1 MVKATAYVADVGLG
15 GDEEDGHLKR
25 TATDDDEA
33 DDVALLLGQRLV
45 GLVLGILL
53 LECIE
58 KLRMLVG
65 YCVAERLSM
74 PIS

>member
-1 MVKATAYVADVGLG
+1 MVLLFGLC
-15 GDEEDGHLKR
+15 
-25 TATDDDEA
+25 
-33 DDVALLLGQRLV
+33 LV

>member
-1 MVKATAYVADVGLG
+1 VGG
-15 GDEEDGHLKR
+15 SR
-25 TATDDDEA
+25 TL
-33 DDVALLLGQRLV
+33 ALLFGHRLV
-45 GLVLGILL
+45 GQVLGILL

-74 PIS
+74 PIYIRGERKFISAKQC